1 MNLTNKNI
9 WITGAS
15 SGIGKALAIEI
26 SKYKPTLILSSRNNN
41 ELLKTKNICEKNGA
55 KCFIQLLDLSKPHE
69 IKQIADTIIN
79 KFDKIDILINNG
91 GISQRSLAEET
102 NINIDRNIMEINFFG
117 NISLTKAV
125 LPNMIKNK
133 SGQILTVS
141 SIVGKFGFPL
151 RSAYS
156 ASKHA
161 LHGFYESLRAEV
173 EKKHNIKVKII
184 IPGRIKTNISYN
196 SIQKDG
202 TKYNKMDEGQEKGMT
217 AEKCAK
223 KIIKA
228 IKKNKKEIL
237 IGKKELIMVYIRI
250 FFPRIFYNIV
260 NKIKTT

>member
-1 MNLTNKNI
+1 MNFTDKNI

-15 SGIGKALAIEI
+15 SGIGKALAIEL
-26 SKYKPTLILSSRNNN
+26 SKYNPTLILSSRNNE
-41 ELLKTKNICEKNGA
+41 ELLKTKEICEQNGA
-55 KCFIQLLDLSKPHE
+55 KCFIQLLDLSKVNE
-69 IKQIADTIIN
+69 IPTIAETIIN
-79 KFDKIDILINNG
+79 KFKTIDILINNG
-91 GISQRSLAEET
+91 GISQRSLTEET
-102 NINIDRNIMEINFFG
+102 SIKIDRKIMEINFFG
-117 NISLTKAV
+117 NIALTKAV

-133 SGQILTVS
+133 SGQIVTVS

-173 EKKHNIKVKII
+173 EKKYNIKVNII
-184 IPGRIKTNISYN
+184 IPGRINTNISYN

-202 TKYNKMDEGQEKGMT
+202 TKYNKMDEGQKNGIP
-217 AEKCAK
+217 AEKCAQK
-223 KIIKA
+223 LIKA
-228 IKKNKKEIL
+228 IIKNKKETL
-237 IGKKELIMVYIRI
+237 IGRKELLMVHIRT